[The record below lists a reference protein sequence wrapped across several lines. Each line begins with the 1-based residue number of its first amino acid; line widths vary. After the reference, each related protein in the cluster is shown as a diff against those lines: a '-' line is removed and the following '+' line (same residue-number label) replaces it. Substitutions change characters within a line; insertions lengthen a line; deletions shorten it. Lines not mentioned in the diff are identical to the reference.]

1 MRWPWWR
8 WSWKHA
14 DVDPEEAKRALA
26 AARRERTKVEAQQPR
41 VDSVSDAL
49 ARHYTENHVS
59 EMLEQAMRRRR
70 G

>member
-1 MRWPWWR
+1 MRWPWSR
-8 WSWKHA
+8 KH
-14 DVDPEEAKRALA
+14 DEVNPEEAKRALVD
-26 AARRERTKVEAQQPR
+26 ARRERAKVEAQQPKI
-41 VDSVSDAL
+41 DSVSDAL

>member
-1 MRWPWWR
+1 MRWPWSR
-8 WSWKHA
+8 KHD
-14 DVDPEEAKRALA
+14 DVNPEESKRAVA
-26 AARRERTKVEAQQPR
+26 NAQQEQAKAKARWPE